1 MTRTVGDILLT
12 SMEDIMLG
20 RGIPEFQC
28 RRCKISY
35 VYTKGDLCDSCIED
49 IIEGENDE

>member
-1 MTRTVGDILLT
+1 MTRTIGDILLT

-20 RGIPEFQC
+20 RGVPEFKR

-35 VYTKGDLCDSCIED
+35 VYTKSDLCDGCIEE
-49 IIEGENDE
+49 IIEGEG